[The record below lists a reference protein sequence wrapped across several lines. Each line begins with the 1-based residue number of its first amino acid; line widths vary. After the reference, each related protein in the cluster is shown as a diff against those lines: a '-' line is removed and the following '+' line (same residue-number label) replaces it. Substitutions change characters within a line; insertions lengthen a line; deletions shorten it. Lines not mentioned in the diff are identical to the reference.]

1 MISRMSVTG
10 KCGSI
15 VWDAAVFAE
24 PENSLINERVVRRWG
39 YSNTMYMVLKIA
51 LVTDYGLISV
61 LTGRCHVPHG

>member
-10 KCGSI
+10 KCGGI

-24 PENSLINERVVRRWG
+24 PENSLINGRVVRRWG

-61 LTGRCHVPHG
+61 LTGRWHVPHG